1 MRVILFYNHNIHNFE
16 GGNLYMDMLDTV
28 REILSKQLRIDK
40 SEIGEDTSIREDLGV
55 DSLDVVE
62 MLMSIEE
69 ECGVVVPDDEIANLK
84 TVGDVARYIENN
96 K

>member
-1 MRVILFYNHNIHNFE
+1 MNTLE
-16 GGNLYMDMLDTV
+16 TV
-28 REILSKQLRIDK
+28 RDILSKQLRIEK
-40 SEIGEDTSIREDLGV
+40 SEINEETSIREDLGV

-69 ECGVVVPDDEIANLK
+69 EFGVVVPDDEIANLK
-84 TVGDVARYIENN
+84 TIGDVAKYVDDH

>member
-1 MRVILFYNHNIHNFE
+1 
-16 GGNLYMDMLDTV
+16 MLDTI
-28 REILSKQLRIDK
+28 REILSKQLRIDI
-40 SEIGEDTSIREDLGV
+40 SEINEDTNIKDDLGV

-84 TVGDVARYIENN
+84 TVGDVAKYVEDN